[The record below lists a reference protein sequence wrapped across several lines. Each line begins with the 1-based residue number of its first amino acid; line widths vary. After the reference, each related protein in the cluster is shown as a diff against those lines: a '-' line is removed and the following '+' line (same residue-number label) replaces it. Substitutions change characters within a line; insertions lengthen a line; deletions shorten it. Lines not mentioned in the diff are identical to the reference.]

1 MGDEKLS
8 AELDTKVDYK
18 DEYLPLLV
26 EPKISG
32 DEVSAICPYHD
43 DGNPSFSLNLKTG
56 QYQCHGCGHNG
67 NIITFLTELP
77 ELIGNP
83 RYNIAAFTSRSKQE
97 VLEYLKGKYSLSI
110 KEKEKKPKKTKH
122 YLSTTVED
130 YAEEK
135 CIPERY
141 LRDVF
146 FLSDSDMFRPTALA
160 IPYRYANGGHFR
172 TKYRREYT
180 ENDDTVVKHTFL
192 YSKEEGNHNVIPYG
206 LWMLNGIDSSRPLIL
221 VEGES
226 DTQTMYYLYG
236 RTYAILGIP
245 GANSFMGEAVMKSLT
260 YKEIYIHIE
269 RDRNGSPDQGGSH
282 FLTDVPEKLWEAGY
296 KGTIKQFSVR
306 LIDSACKD
314 PSDVLIKNEG
324 NLENSAKVINEA
336 LKTAT
341 EVTPRP
347 TAANDMPEG
356 CPVAL
361 KCPPGFF
368 IDNSGIYTVSS
379 KDERTKISHT
389 PIVITRKTTDIET
402 GKASVELAWKRGGKW
417 RKHIFERSIISSPQS
432 IVQLADLDMDITSVN
447 AKKVIAFL
455 ADLEGLNTNND
466 DIRRARINSV
476 LSTAC
481 CGWKSLGGEWT
492 PEDDFVPYFM
502 DNCAKDTAKAAS
514 GGEYWNAMTE
524 HGDYQLWRKTIKELC
539 DANDVFHFLIAASL
553 SSPLLRIN
561 KVRNF
566 TVYQW
571 ASSKAGKTAAL
582 KAAIS
587 CWGDPNR
594 LITTFNATQTSL
606 NALEPFFND
615 CILALDEK
623 DQSRDVSA
631 DRIIYDIGNGQG
643 RLRAN
648 VKGEIKTTQ
657 KFRIIGFATGEEPLT
672 SESANSGTDSRM
684 LTLEGSPF
692 NGDSRDTIEQKASFL
707 HAFTADNYGFAAP
720 RMIKVYKSF
729 DKGILSTEYQVLTEM
744 LKANTAAGHKDGDYN
759 YIVYLANIALANM
772 LMQLFIFD
780 SEEIPSN
787 PSRYLYEEHADEILT
802 RRNETVA
809 FCGKFLETFR
819 NEAREED
826 NVRAIKFLLEQ
837 TVSSEFGE
845 IKANTS
851 ASCVVP
857 MMTRT
862 VAGAADD
869 DEIWCVRGVM
879 AKRFRDGGFNWA
891 KTLKFIESIDALV
904 DPSKI
909 IRVTFS
915 NFGETL
921 NPASEGTR
929 CRMIVLDRRKLE
941 QAVYPDEKPQEQ
953 DSEDDLPF

>member
-1 MGDEKLS
+1 MGEEKLS
-8 AELDTKVDYK
+8 TELDTKVDYK
-18 DEYLPLLV
+18 EEYLPLLV
-26 EPKISG
+26 EPRISG

-43 DGNPSFSLNLKTG
+43 DGNPSFSLNLLTG
-56 QYQCHGCGHNG
+56 QYNCHGCGHNG
-67 NIITFLTELP
+67 NILTFLSEMP
-77 ELIGNP
+77 EKLVNP
-83 RYNIAAFTSRSKQE
+83 RYNVSAFTTRTKQE
-97 VLEYLKGKYSLSI
+97 VIDYLKEKYSLTI
-110 KEKEKKPKKTKH
+110 KEKKPKKTKH
-122 YLSTTVED
+122 FLPTTVER

-135 CIPERY
+135 FIPEHY
-141 LRDVF
+141 LRDCF
-146 FLSDSDMFRPTALA
+146 FLSDSDMFRPVALA
-160 IPYRYANGGHFR
+160 MPYRYANGGHFR

-180 ENDDTVVKHTFL
+180 EPDSEEVKHTFL
-192 YSKEEGNHNVIPYG
+192 YSKEEGNNTVIPYG
-206 LWMLNGIDSSRPLIL
+206 LWMLNGIDTSRPLIL

-226 DTQTMYYLYG
+226 DTQAMYYLYG

-245 GANSFMGEAVMKSLT
+245 GANSFMGDAVMKSLT
-260 YKEIYIHIE
+260 YKEIYIHVE
-269 RDRNGSPDQGGSH
+269 RDRNGSPDSGGSH
-282 FLTDVPEKLWEAGY
+282 FLTDVPEKLWESGY

-314 PSDVLIKNEG
+314 PSDVLIKNRG
-324 NLENSAKVINEA
+324 NLEASVKVINTAIRE
-336 LKTAT
+336 AT

-368 IDNSGIYTVSS
+368 IDNSGIYTISA
-379 KDERTKISHT
+379 KAERTKISHT

-402 GKASVELAWKRGGKW
+402 GKASVELAWKRGGIW

-466 DIRRARINSV
+466 DSRRSRINSV

-481 CGWKSLGGEWT
+481 CGWKSLGGEWS

-524 HGDYQLWRKTIKELC
+524 HGDYQLWRRTIKDLS

-553 SSPLLRIN
+553 SSPLLKIN

-692 NGDSRDTIEQKASFL
+692 NGDSKDTIEQKASFL

-720 RMIKVYKSF
+720 KMIKVYKSF
-729 DKGILSTEYQVLTEM
+729 DRETLNNEYQILMEM
-744 LKANTAAGHKDGDYN
+744 IKEATAEGHKDGDYN
-759 YIVYLANIALANM
+759 YIIYLANVALANM
-772 LMQLFIFD
+772 LMQFFIFD
-780 SEEIPSN
+780 SEDVPTN
-787 PSRYLYEEHADEILT
+787 PFRSFYEEHGDEVT
-802 RRNETVA
+802 ARRAATVDFIA
-809 FCGKFLETFR
+809 KFLEAFR

-826 NVRAIKFLLEQ
+826 NIRAIKFLLEQ

-845 IKANTS
+845 IKANVNW
-851 ASCVVP
+851 SCVVP
-857 MMTRT
+857 LNTRQ
-862 VAGAADD
+862 VMGATND
-869 DEIWCVRGVM
+869 DEIWLSKGIVSQ
-879 AKRFRDGGFNWA
+879 RFRNNGYNWD
-891 KTLKFIESIDALV
+891 KTLKYLQALGAI
-904 DPSKI
+904 SSMSQR

-915 NFGETL
+915 NTGEPL
-921 NPASEGTR
+921 NPGSEGTR
-929 CRMIVLDRRKLE
+929 TRMIVLDRHKLE
-941 QAVYPDEKPQEQ
+941 QAVYPDEKQAAAN
-953 DSEDDLPF
+953 DDEDEDLPF

>member
-1 MGDEKLS
+1 MGEEKLS

-18 DEYLPLLV
+18 EEYLPLLV
-26 EPKISG
+26 DPHISG
-32 DEVSAICPYHD
+32 DEVSAICPFHD
-43 DGNPSFSLNLKTG
+43 DDNPSFSLNLLSG
-56 QYQCHGCGHNG
+56 QYYCHGCGHNG
-67 NIITFLTELP
+67 NIITFLSELP
-77 ELIGNP
+77 GKLGNP
-83 RYNIAAFTSRSKQE
+83 RYNASSFTTRTKQE
-97 VLEYLKGKYSLSI
+97 VLDYLKEKYSLKI
-110 KEKEKKPKKTKH
+110 KEKKPKKLKH
-122 YLSTTVED
+122 FLPTTVES
-130 YAEEK
+130 YADEK

-146 FLSDSDMFRPTALA
+146 FLSDSDLFRPVALA
-160 IPYRYANGGHFR
+160 MPYRYANGGHFR

-180 ENDDTVVKHTFL
+180 EADDTEIKHTFL
-192 YSKEEGNHNVIPYG
+192 YSKEEGSNSVIPYG

-226 DTQTMYYLYG
+226 DTQAMYYLYG
-236 RTYAILGIP
+236 RTYAVLGIP
-245 GANSFMGEAVMKSLT
+245 GANSFLGDAVMKSLT
-260 YKEIYIHIE
+260 YKEIYIHVE
-269 RDRNGSPDQGGSH
+269 RDRNGSPDSGGSH
-282 FLTDVPEKLWEAGY
+282 FLTDIPDKLWEAGY

-306 LIDSACKD
+306 LVDSECKD

-324 NLENSAKVINEA
+324 HLENSLKVINAAIKEA
-336 LKTAT
+336 K

-347 TAANDMPEG
+347 TSVNEMPDG

-361 KCPPGFF
+361 KCPPGFY
-368 IDNSGIYTVSS
+368 IDNSGIYTISA
-379 KDERTKISHT
+379 KAERTKISHT

-402 GKASVELAWKRGGKW
+402 GKASVELAWKRGGAW
-417 RKHIFERSIISSPQS
+417 RKHIFERSVISSPQS

-466 DIRRARINSV
+466 DSRRSRINSV

-492 PEDDFVPYFM
+492 PDDDFVPYFM

-514 GGEYWNAMTE
+514 GGEYWSAMTE
-524 HGDYQLWRKTIKELC
+524 HGDYQLWRNTIKDLC
-539 DANDVFHFLIAASL
+539 LANNVFHFLIAASL
-553 SSPLLRIN
+553 SSPLLKIN

-672 SESANSGTDSRM
+672 SDSANSGTDSRM

-692 NGDSRDTIEQKASFL
+692 NGDSKDSIEQKASFL

-720 RMIKVYKSF
+720 KMIKVYKSF
-729 DKGILSTEYQVLTEM
+729 DRETLNNEYQILMEM
-744 LKANTAAGHKDGDYN
+744 IKEATAEGHKDGDYN
-759 YIVYLANIALANM
+759 YIIYLANVALSNM

-780 SEEIPSN
+780 TEDVPAD
-787 PSRYLYEEHADEILT
+787 PYRFFYEEHGDEVQA
-802 RRNETVA
+802 RRRATVD
-809 FCGKFLETFR
+809 FIGKFLVAFR

-826 NVRAIKFLLEQ
+826 NIRAIKFLLEQ

-845 IKANTS
+845 IKAN
-851 ASCVVP
+851 ASSSCIVP
-857 MMTRT
+857 VMTRM
-862 VAGAADD
+862 VAGATDD
-869 DEIWCVRGVM
+869 DEIWLVRS
-879 AKRFRDGGFNWA
+879 AITKRFRDSGYSWQ
-891 KTLKFIESIDALV
+891 KTMKFIESINALISASRIV
-904 DPSKI
+904 
-909 IRVTFS
+909 RVTFS
-915 NFGETL
+915 NTGDSI
-921 NPASEGTR
+921 NPGSEGTR
-929 CRMIVLDRRKLE
+929 CRMIILNRHILE
-941 QAVYPDEKPQEQ
+941 QTVYPDEKPQ
-953 DSEDDLPF
+953 DAHDEDEDLPF